1 MKLGIGK
8 PVRGDKFYPRTNISS
23 KLLELLEEDANILL
37 SAPRR
42 VGKTSIILN
51 LYDNPPKNYLVVY
64 VDTEKC
70 ESIQE
75 YFKELL
81 NKITDSE
88 IIDKYDGFGSSVIE
102 KIKDTAK
109 RVKKINVGGVIGI
122 EKEAAQTI
130 VDYYEE
136 FELLLNEIELKGQ
149 KIVLLVDEFPVTVEN
164 IKRKDDSNGSN
175 EVKKFLQM
183 NRTIR
188 LNPKLSDKISFIY
201 TGSIGLVNVVSN
213 IGMTEDIN
221 DLSELTVPPLES
233 KDALKLLA
241 SLASNYKIPID
252 KSTSKYIIE
261 KVEWLMPFYIQT
273 LFREVRDLYRKEEP
287 DTIDNNFIDQAF
299 NNIIENINIY
309 LDHFRT
315 RLNKV
320 FKKEQ
325 LNFSKELLHSIA
337 DNNFIQKNNIP
348 ELAAKY
354 KVENYS
360 YLIDTLKYDGYI
372 DNSAN
377 ENEYRFNS
385 PIFKQ
390 WWVKYGDK

>member
-8 PVRGDKFYPRTNISS
+8 PVRGDKFYPRPEISA

-51 LYDNPPKNYLVVY
+51 LYDKPPKNYLVVY

-70 ESIQE
+70 ESIKE

-109 RVKKINVGGVIGI
+109 RVKKINLGGVIGI
-122 EKEAAQTI
+122 EKEAMQTT

-164 IKRKDDSNGSN
+164 IKRKDDLDGSN

-188 LNPKLSDKISFIY
+188 LNPKLSNKISFIY

-241 SLASNYKIPID
+241 SLASTYKIPID
-252 KSTSKYIIE
+252 KNTSKYVIE

-273 LFREVRDLYRKEEP
+273 LFREIRDLYRKEEP
-287 DTIDNNFIDQAF
+287 TAIDDNFIDQAF
-299 NNIIENINIY
+299 NNIIDNVKIY

-337 DNNFIQKNNIP
+337 DNNFIYKNNIP
-348 ELAAKY
+348 ELAAKH
-354 KVENYS
+354 KVEKYS
-360 YLIDTLKYDGYI
+360 YVIDTLKYDGYI

-390 WWVKYGDK
+390 WWLKYGNK

>member
-360 YLIDTLKYDGYI
+360 YIIDTLKYDGYI

>member
-8 PVRGDKFYPRTNISS
+8 PVRGNKFYPRPEISS
-23 KLLELLEEDANILL
+23 KLLELLQEDANILL

-51 LYDNPPKNYLVVY
+51 LYDKPPKNYLVVY

-88 IIDKYDGFGSSVIE
+88 IIDKYDGFGSLVIE

-109 RVKKINVGGVIGI
+109 RVKTINVGGVIGI
-122 EKEAAQTI
+122 EKEATQA

-136 FELLLNEIELKGQ
+136 FELLINEIELKGQ

-164 IKRKDDSNGSN
+164 IKRKDDSDGSQ
-175 EVKKFLQM
+175 EVKRFLQM

-201 TGSIGLVNVVSN
+201 TGSIGLFNVVSN

-221 DLSELTVPPLES
+221 DLNTLTVPPLES

-241 SLASNYKIPID
+241 SLASTYKIIID

-287 DTIDNNFIDQAF
+287 AVIDNDFIDQAF
-299 NNIIENINIY
+299 NNIIDNVNIY
-309 LDHFRT
+309 LDHFRS
-315 RLNKV
+315 RLSKV

-325 LNFSKELLHSIA
+325 LNFSKELLHIIA

-348 ELAAKY
+348 ELAAKH
-354 KVENYS
+354 KVEKYS
-360 YLIDTLKYDGYI
+360 YVIDTLKYDGYI
-372 DNSAN
+372 DNSVN

-390 WWVKYGDK
+390 WWVKYGNK